1 MTATGAKVLIVDDE
15 VEFVEFV
22 GNFLVTSGYDVDRA
36 LHGADA
42 LMAIALARPDVVLLD
57 VRMSGIHG
65 VDVLKRI
72 RSMDPTI
79 PVIIVT
85 ADDDPVLLSE
95 TRQIG
100 AYGHLVKPFDVD
112 DLSRMVGA
120 AVAGTDRREPPDL
133 GRSPA

>member
-1 MTATGAKVLIVDDE
+1 VTATGAKVLIVDDDL
-15 VEFVEFV
+15 EFVEFV
-22 GNFLVTSGYDVDRA
+22 GKFLVTSGYDVDRA

-112 DLSRMVGA
+112 DLARMVA
-120 AVAGTDRREPPDL
+120 EAVAGTDRREPPDL
-133 GRSPA
+133 PA

>member
-1 MTATGAKVLIVDDE
+1 VTAAGAKVLIVDDDP
-15 VEFVEFV
+15 EFVEFV
-22 GNFLVTSGYDVDRA
+22 GKLLVTSGYDVDRA

-79 PVIIVT
+79 PVIMVT
-85 ADDDPVLLSE
+85 ADDDPVLLNE
-95 TRQIG
+95 TRQMG
-100 AYGHLVKPFDVD
+100 AYGYLVKPFDVD
-112 DLSRMVGA
+112 DLTRMVGA
-120 AVAGTDRREPPDL
+120 AVAGTDHREPPDL

>member
-15 VEFVEFV
+15 AEFVEFV
-22 GNFLVTSGYDVDRA
+22 GKFLVTSGYDVDRA

-85 ADDDPVLLSE
+85 ADDDPVLLSRPVSSH
-95 TRQIG
+95 RQESG
-100 AYGHLVKPFDVD
+100 
-112 DLSRMVGA
+112 R
-120 AVAGTDRREPPDL
+120 L
-133 GRSPA
+133 GRLPGARRRSRNPRPYKRSSR

>member
-1 MTATGAKVLIVDDE
+1 VTATGAKVLIVDDDL
-15 VEFVEFV
+15 EFIEFV
-22 GNFLVTSGYDVDRA
+22 GKLLVTSGYDVDRA
-36 LHGADA
+36 LHSADA

-79 PVIIVT
+79 PVILVT
-85 ADDDPVLLSE
+85 ADDDPVLISE

-100 AYGHLVKPFDVD
+100 AYGYLVKPFDVD
-112 DLSRMVGA
+112 DLARMVGE
-120 AVAGTDRREPPDL
+120 AVAGTDHREPPDL
-133 GRSPA
+133 ERSPA